1 MGCGIWDKAVQAA
14 YNNPERAIDYLL
26 SAEIP
31 SGGNLGSFDFLKNNH
46 KVPVLQ
52 EVGTY
57 NPQLLGLIQ
66 ENLAEFLQLFNE
78 PVDPSKGSVCPAI
91 LLGGESVSQRNV
103 ALNSYFGLIQL
114 PSFCPSSSDPFCTSD
129 DKEWYLVVLSDGFVT
144 EQIGF
149 IAADVFIS
157 NDLHKGSI
165 VRLTKYVITDENS
178 YIVIVGLNVI
188 HSKCETELELLLR
201 NETRVVERST
211 HTIPDEDHVDSDLN
225 ENIDDSRHVEEP
237 PTLKQKPSAST
248 QKCSSHSLTQNNM
261 NTIMGVN
268 LTLGA
273 ITKIMRDKCSS
284 TDVKPV
290 VQVTNILSGRIRI
303 STKKE
308 NQYYRKVVLSDGS
321 SSHFGCIADDIFIS
335 NKLQK
340 GSIIQSTKFHFTNF
354 STYGDT
360 SVLLIDDLNVIH
372 SKCDIIVNPEPF
384 PRNDIPL
391 VERSTPPVTDE
402 DHVDASQAEEPVT
415 STQNC
420 SETQSRKRKHQ
431 SSNETP
437 ESDTNDDVDNSQNA
451 QEPSAT
457 AQKFSSHSLTQ
468 SKKQKHQSSNDNIS
482 KVVEDVSK
490 MTKMMMEKHK
500 QDDVVACFK
509 KLERLEEDVSKMA
522 RMMIEKNKEDDVGA
536 CFRKLETLEKDISK
550 VTRTTVEKNKED
562 FVGFKKLGTLEDD
575 VFKITRMMME
585 KNKEDDVGACFKKL
599 ETLEEDVSKLT
610 RMMMEKS
617 KEDDMGACIEKLDK
631 MGWGAEEPIYDT
643 ALLLF
648 GQSADYRKLWL
659 HLKLESCG
667 KWVKN
672 AGKSVLSRSYAIT
685 FNVTSAVRL
694 LLYG

>member
-31 SGGNLGSFDFLKNNH
+31 SGGNFGSLDFLRNNH

-52 EVGTY
+52 EVGTH

-78 PVDPSKGSVCPAI
+78 PVDASEGNKTMGVNLSEGAI
-91 LLGGESVSQRNV
+91 TKI
-103 ALNSYFGLIQL
+103 LIDKCSSNDLKPVVQVTDI
-114 PSFCPSSSDPFCTSD
+114 SSDPFCTGD

-144 EQIGF
+144 EHIGF

-225 ENIDDSRHVEEP
+225 EDIDDSRHVEEP
-237 PTLKQKPSAST
+237 PTLKQKPPAST
-248 QKCSSHSLTQNNM
+248 QKCSSHSLTQNSM

-321 SSHFGCIADDIFIS
+321 SSHFGCIAGDIFIS

-360 SVLLIDDLNVIH
+360 RVLLINDLNLIH
-372 SKCDIIVNPEPF
+372 SKRDIIVNPEPL
-384 PRNDIPL
+384 PCIDIPL
-391 VERSTPPVTDE
+391 VERYTPPIPCE
-402 DHVDASQAEEPVT
+402 DHVDVSHAQESMT
-415 STQNC
+415 STQKC
-420 SETQSRKRKHQ
+420 SETQSRKTKHQ
-431 SSNETP
+431 S
-437 ESDTNDDVDNSQNA
+437 
-451 QEPSAT
+451 
-457 AQKFSSHSLTQ
+457 K
-468 SKKQKHQSSNDNIS
+468 
-482 KVVEDVSK
+482 DVSK

-659 HLKLESCG
+659 HLKPESCG

-672 AGKSVLSRSYAIT
+672 AGKVEPSSYVL
-685 FNVTSAVRL
+685 FWVRNAAQTVCMF
-694 LLYG
+694 